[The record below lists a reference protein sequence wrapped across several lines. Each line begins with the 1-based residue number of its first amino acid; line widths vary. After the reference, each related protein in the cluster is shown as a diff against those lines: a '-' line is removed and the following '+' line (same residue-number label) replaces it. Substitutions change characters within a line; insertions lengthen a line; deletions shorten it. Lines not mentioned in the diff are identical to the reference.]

1 MDSKERSITGGEE
14 RGEALPRYALAAFA
28 VLGLAVAGLSLAL
41 GLALAGD
48 DDDSAAM
55 RPGMSGYAGMMG
67 AMAQMERELIGERTR
82 LSLQYKKSQGES
94 LGLVPFGYR
103 RVAGKLEPDQ
113 EEQAIVGKMRSW
125 KEAGESYR
133 GIARRLQ
140 EEGIKPRR
148 PGYGWNAATIRVIL
162 RRQEDT

>member
-67 AMAQMERELIGERTR
+67 AMAQMDSETMLQRMREVLGEDGYQAMLAHMAAHRNGTAGDTAPGIDGMMHR
-82 LSLQYKKSQGES
+82 LMDGMMSMMPPDAGGHMFPNRQMPMQGMP
-94 LGLVPFGYR
+94 GMTPGMGMTPR
-103 RVAGKLEPDQ
+103 MTPTP
-113 EEQAIVGKMRSW
+113 
-125 KEAGESYR
+125 
-133 GIARRLQ
+133 AR
-140 EEGIKPRR
+140 
-148 PGYGWNAATIRVIL
+148 
-162 RRQEDT
+162 